1 MPFAAPRIAR
11 ASRLRGADMT
21 LSGFQ
26 KMTGIMTGNAV
37 SAVKSKACCAS
48 HLGLVGFAAA
58 SELQNNL
65 VQQRL
70 AGEIPDTVLFLQHQ
84 PVITI
89 GAFGGEQNI
98 VVPHSV
104 LKTKRIPVIKTDR
117 GGDVTYHC
125 PGQLVCYP
133 ILDLKD
139 RGHDVHQ
146 YVHDLEEV
154 VLRTLDDYSIKAH
167 RDPDY
172 PGIWVGQEKIC
183 AMGIR
188 VVHWITKHG
197 FALNINNDLTPFSYI
212 NPCGITGKGVTSMR
226 QILGRELG
234 INDVIDCTI
243 RHFSAILG
251 VNVFEG
257 TSVL

>member
-1 MPFAAPRIAR
+1 
-11 ASRLRGADMT
+11 
-21 LSGFQ
+21 
-26 KMTGIMTGNAV
+26 
-37 SAVKSKACCAS
+37 
-48 HLGLVGFAAA
+48 
-58 SELQNNL
+58 LQNNL

-70 AGEIPDTVLFLQHQ
+70 AGEIPDTLLFLQHQ

-98 VVPHSV
+98 KVPRDALEKEGISV
-104 LKTKRIPVIKTDR
+104 IHIDR
-117 GGDVTYHC
+117 GGDVTYHG

-139 RGHDVHQ
+139 RGRDVHQ

-154 VLRTLDDYSIKAH
+154 VIRTLDDYSIKAH
-167 RDPDY
+167 RDTDY

-212 NPCGITGKGVTSMR
+212 NPCGITGRGVTSMR
-226 QILGRELG
+226 KLLNQKLEIS
-234 INDVIDCTI
+234 NVIDSII

-251 VNVFEG
+251 VKVFEA
-257 TSVL
+257 TSVR